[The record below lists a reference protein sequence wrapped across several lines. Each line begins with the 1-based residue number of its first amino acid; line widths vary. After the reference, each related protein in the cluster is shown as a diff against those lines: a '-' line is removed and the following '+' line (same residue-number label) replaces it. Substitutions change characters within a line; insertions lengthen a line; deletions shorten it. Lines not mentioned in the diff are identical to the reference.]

1 MKAKHERACASLLRG
16 LPPLLD
22 AEGYV
27 ANNCILSS
35 RLAVDALQQAG
46 VKAKALAC
54 RVIAFSPEMVAHL
67 DAGGSPMDPDAP
79 GWNVAI
85 GYPNQDAGE
94 GYNGHVVVLADN
106 ELVLD
111 FSVGQMSRPKY
122 GMNLTPGGFDVT
134 PEFLAGEE
142 PRVFMAGESMLSYEA
157 MPDRKDFMTAPDW
170 CRTLQKEPGLV
181 AKVRQMALA

>member
-1 MKAKHERACASLLRG
+1 MKAATERACMNLIEG
-16 LPPLLD
+16 LPPLLKS
-22 AEGYV
+22 EGYV

-54 RVIAFSPEMVAHL
+54 RVIAFSPEMVAHI
-67 DAGGSPMDPDAP
+67 DSGGNPMDEDAP

-94 GYNGHVVVLADN
+94 GYNGHVVVLVEN
-106 ELVLD
+106 QLVLD
-111 FSVGQMSRPKY
+111 LSVEQMARPQY
-122 GMNLTPGGFDVT
+122 GLILKPGGFDVT
-134 PEFLAGEE
+134 PAFLSGEE
-142 PRVFMAGESMLSYEA
+142 PRVFMTGKSMLSYEA

-170 CRTLQKEPGLV
+170 CLPMQREPKLV
-181 AKVRQMALA
+181 AAVRQIAQS